1 MQVEVWS
8 DVVCP
13 WCYVGKR
20 NLESALAQFAHADE
34 VELVWRSFQLDRD
47 AEQGPGESTAAA
59 LARKLSRTHAEVA
72 QMQAQLTETA
82 ASVGLEYHLADTRS
96 GNTADAHRLL
106 HLARERGLQAR
117 LKERLLAAY
126 FTEGQELFSH
136 KALGRLAGEAGLD
149 TDEVTAVLAG
159 TDYAEAVQS
168 DVDLGRSFGIT
179 GVPFFVV
186 DRTYGVSG
194 AQPVASLLEV
204 LDQAW
209 AASHPL
215 SMATTG
221 AGGACEGGSCAV

>member
-20 NLESALAQFAHADE
+20 NLESALGQFAHAAE
-34 VELVWRSFQLDRD
+34 VELVWRSFQLDPD
-47 AEQGPGESTAAA
+47 AEHGPGEPTAAA
-59 LARKLSRTHAEVA
+59 LARKLSRTPAEVA

-82 ASVGLEYHLADTRS
+82 ASAGLEYHLADTRS

-106 HLARERGLQAR
+106 HLARERGLQGR

-126 FTEGQELFSH
+126 FTEGQELYSQE
-136 KALGRLAGEAGLD
+136 ALVRLAGEAGLD
-149 TDEVTAVLAG
+149 GDEVMRVLAG
-159 TDYAEAVQS
+159 TDYAQAVQS

-194 AQPVASLLEV
+194 AQPAAALLQV

-215 SMATTG
+215 SMVTTG
-221 AGGACEGGSCAV
+221 FGGACEGDTCAG